1 EMIPEPHVVSLDA
14 KSLTVD
20 AVATI
25 EGGGATRPGGGLALT
40 IANESGATLAAATT
54 DGAGQAR
61 FTLDPAK
68 AGPPGRGE
76 LRVVFAGN
84 ADVGRASRA
93 AEIER
98 HTRVE
103 LDVPDAANPP
113 ARRLAAGA
121 PEDGVTIE
129 VTARAAGGDVPGGS
143 VEARVADAVVGAAPI
158 EHGRAKLTVT
168 FSPPEGLTEVPL
180 SLRYAASTPW
190 YEPSPPQ

>member
-1 EMIPEPHVVSLDA
+1 RVAGGVIHATTDGAGRFCVRVPVTIDRYRVHVAYAGAPLLDPAAGDALVDLGRRACSIEMIPEPHVVSLDA

-76 LRVVFAGN
+76 LRVVFA
-84 ADVGRASRA
+84 
-93 AEIER
+93 
-98 HTRVE
+98 
-103 LDVPDAANPP
+103 
-113 ARRLAAGA
+113 
-121 PEDGVTIE
+121 
-129 VTARAAGGDVPGGS
+129 
-143 VEARVADAVVGAAPI
+143 
-158 EHGRAKLTVT
+158 
-168 FSPPEGLTEVPL
+168 
-180 SLRYAASTPW
+180 
-190 YEPSPPQ
+190 